1 MRLRPLRVLQREEKN
16 AVSLLNRLSPSRHL
30 DDNALAE
37 IWTAAVAS
45 GQPASHAHLSACATC
60 RARYASFESW
70 LDRMRDDARA
80 EADEAFP
87 QDRLV
92 MQQAQVLRRLEAL
105 ERPARVIAFP
115 RFARPVT
122 STQGNAQRWVAAAAA
137 AGLVIGLAAG
147 QFVDIR
153 RTFSPRTAQ
162 PQNTN
167 ARLESPREGSGA
179 TTAAAPGSS
188 VSDEALFFG
197 PDTTRNIVPI
207 STLQPMDAITP
218 LARDYDRPQ

>member
-1 MRLRPLRVLQREEKN
+1 MRLRPLRLLQREERN
-16 AVSLLNRLSPSRHL
+16 AVSLLNRLSSSRHL
-30 DDNALAE
+30 DDAALTE

-60 RARYASFESW
+60 RARYASFTSW

-80 EADEAFP
+80 EADEAFS
-87 QDRLV
+87 QDRLA
-92 MQQAQVLRRLEAL
+92 MQQAQVMRRLEAL

-115 RFARPVT
+115 RFTRPVT
-122 STQGNAQRWVAAAAA
+122 PTQGNAQRWVAAAAA

-167 ARLESPREGSGA
+167 ARLESARDVSGA
-179 TTAAAPGSS
+179 TTAAPAGSS

-197 PDTTRNIVPI
+197 PDTTPNIVPI

-218 LARDYDRPQ
+218 LARDYDQPQ

>member
-1 MRLRPLRVLQREEKN
+1 MRLRPLRVSQREERN
-16 AVSLLNRLSPSRHL
+16 AVSLLDRLSSSRHL
-30 DDNALAE
+30 DDNALTE
-37 IWTAAVAS
+37 IWTAAAAD
-45 GQPASHAHLSACATC
+45 GQPASHAHLSACAAC
-60 RARYASFESW
+60 RARYASFADW

-87 QDRLV
+87 QERLA
-92 MQQAQVLRRLEAL
+92 MQQAQVMRRLETL

-153 RTFSPRTAQ
+153 RTFSERTAQ

-167 ARLESPREGSGA
+167 ARLESARDVSGAA
-179 TTAAAPGSS
+179 TTAPAGSS

-197 PDTTRNIVPI
+197 PDTTPNIVPI

-218 LARDYDRPQ
+218 LARDYDQPQ

>member
-1 MRLRPLRVLQREEKN
+1 
-16 AVSLLNRLSPSRHL
+16 
-30 DDNALAE
+30 
-37 IWTAAVAS
+37 
-45 GQPASHAHLSACATC
+45 
-60 RARYASFESW
+60 
-70 LDRMRDDARA
+70 MRDDARA
-80 EADEAFP
+80 EADEAFS
-87 QDRLV
+87 QDRLA
-92 MQQAQVLRRLEAL
+92 MQQAQVMRRLEAL

-115 RFARPVT
+115 RFTRPVT

-167 ARLESPREGSGA
+167 ARLESARDVSGA
-179 TTAAAPGSS
+179 TTAAPAGSS

-197 PDTTRNIVPI
+197 PDTTPNIVPI

-218 LARDYDRPQ
+218 LARDYDQPQ

>member
-1 MRLRPLRVLQREEKN
+1 
-16 AVSLLNRLSPSRHL
+16 VSLLNRLSSSRHL
-30 DDNALAE
+30 DDSALTE
-37 IWTAAVAS
+37 IWTAASAT
-45 GQPASHAHLSACATC
+45 GQPASHAHLSACSTC
-60 RARYASFESW
+60 RARYASFAAW
-70 LDRMRDDARA
+70 LDRLRDDARA

-87 QDRLV
+87 PERLA
-92 MQQAQVLRRLEAL
+92 MQQAQVLRRLEVL

-115 RFARPVT
+115 RFTRPVT

-153 RTFSPRTAQ
+153 RTFSPRGAQ
-162 PQNTN
+162 AQNTN
-167 ARLESPREGSGA
+167 ARLESAREVATGSSV
-179 TTAAAPGSS
+179 APGSS

-197 PDTTRNIVPI
+197 PDTTPNIVPI

-218 LARDYDRPQ
+218 LARDYDQPQ

>member
-1 MRLRPLRVLQREEKN
+1 MRLRPLQVLQREEKN
-16 AVSLLNRLSPSRHL
+16 AVSLLNRLSSSRHL
-30 DDNALAE
+30 DDNALTE
-37 IWTAAVAS
+37 IWTDAATS
-45 GQPASHAHLSACATC
+45 GQPASHAHLSACAAC
-60 RARYASFESW
+60 RTRYASFASW
-70 LDRMRDDARA
+70 LDRMRDDACA

-87 QDRLV
+87 ADRLA

-115 RFARPVT
+115 RFTRPVT

-167 ARLESPREGSGA
+167 ARLEPARDLA
-179 TTAAAPGSS
+179 VTTVAPGSS

-197 PDTTRNIVPI
+197 PDTTPNIVPI

-218 LARDYDRPQ
+218 LARDYDQPQ

>member
-1 MRLRPLRVLQREEKN
+1 MRRRPLQVLQREEKN
-16 AVSLLNRLSPSRHL
+16 AVSLLNRLSSSRHL
-30 DDNALAE
+30 DDNALTE
-37 IWTAAVAS
+37 IWTDAATS
-45 GQPASHAHLSACATC
+45 GQPASHAHLSACAAC
-60 RARYASFESW
+60 RTRFASFASW
-70 LDRMRDDARA
+70 LDRMRDDACA

-87 QDRLV
+87 VDRLA
-92 MQQAQVLRRLEAL
+92 MQQAQVMRRLEAL

-115 RFARPVT
+115 RFTRPVT

-153 RTFSPRTAQ
+153 RTFSPRTGQ

-167 ARLESPREGSGA
+167 ARLEPARERSA

-197 PDTTRNIVPI
+197 PDTTPNIVPI

-218 LARDYDRPQ
+218 LARDDDHPR